1 MYQPIDDPVQD
12 LIDFTK
18 HWLFRMRLS
27 FLDANEIIEMGESMK
42 IPNQYGALTICF
54 ERLES
59 EPEPRRVAQL
69 NRRSR
74 ERKLQQQLAGTVQ
87 FCASLFVSSKHR

>member
-1 MYQPIDDPVQD
+1 MSDDPVQD
-12 LIDFTK
+12 VIDFIRYWWK
-18 HWLFRMRLS
+18 RLVLN
-27 FLDANEIIEMGESMK
+27 FEGGDFIVIGGDPMK
-42 IPNQYGALTICF
+42 IPNSIEPLTIYF

-59 EPEPRRVAQL
+59 EPYPRRVAQL

-87 FCASLFVSSKHR
+87 LVSTLFASSHHK